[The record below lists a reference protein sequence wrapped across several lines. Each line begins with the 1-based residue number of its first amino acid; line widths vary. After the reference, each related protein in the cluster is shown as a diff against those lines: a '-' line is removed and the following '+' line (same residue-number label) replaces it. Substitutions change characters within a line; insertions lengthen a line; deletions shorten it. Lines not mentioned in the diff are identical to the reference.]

1 MFHVIPCNCSCHRNW
16 RTPCFMEFH
25 GIASVIEIGV
35 PQVPWNTMESHGT
48 ACVIETDALQAPW
61 NSMEYQRTARV
72 SEIGAFQVPWNSRTF
87 CCLMEPLVSSIL
99 WVLNL
104 DLIPW
109 NSSFQISMTIILSF
123 VGWIHFCKLISTL
136 YIFLSLFHQLM
147 FYYQYLHYTTCIS
160 CITHCVSKY
169 HSKSLFN
176 VHKLILIKKMSWNFP
191 QSSLD
196 LFEHLN
202 TYGSMQFHGT

>member
-1 MFHVIPCNCSCHRNW
+1 MELLVIEIGALHVLWNSTEFHWWNCSRHRNW
-16 RTPCFMEFH
+16 RTPS
-25 GIASVIEIGV
+25 A
-35 PQVPWNTMESHGT
+35 MESHGT

-61 NSMEYQRTARV
+61 NSMEYHRTARV

-87 CCLMEPLVSSIL
+87 CCLMEPFVSSIL
-99 WVLNL
+99 LNL

-109 NSSFQISMTIILSF
+109 NSSFKILITIILSF
-123 VGWIHFCKLISTL
+123 ACWIHFCRVISTR
-136 YIFLSLFHQLM
+136 YVFLSLFHQVM

-176 VHKLILIKKMSWNFP
+176 VHKLILIKEKC
-191 QSSLD
+191 
-196 LFEHLN
+196 
-202 TYGSMQFHGT
+202 HGTFFRVP